1 VIESKSAP
9 TNNEARGV
17 AAVGKNAAGKN
28 VADSG
33 AAVGEGRRV
42 LTVYPLF
49 L

>member
-1 VIESKSAP
+1 MKHAHEVRRRK
-9 TNNEARGV
+9 N
-17 AAVGKNAAGKN
+17 AVGKYAVGKSF
-28 VADSG
+28 ADSG

>member
-1 VIESKSAP
+1 MKHAH
-9 TNNEARGV
+9 GV
-17 AAVGKNAAGKN
+17 RRRKN

-33 AAVGEGRRV
+33 AAVGEGKRV